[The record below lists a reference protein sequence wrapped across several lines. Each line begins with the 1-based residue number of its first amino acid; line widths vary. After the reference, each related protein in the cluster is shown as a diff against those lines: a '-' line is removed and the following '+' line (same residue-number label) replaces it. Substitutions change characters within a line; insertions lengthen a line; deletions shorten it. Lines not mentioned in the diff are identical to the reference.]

1 MPVYIL
7 LLVAAAPVLT
17 MVATAGDAFGR
28 EARVAALIALTII
41 LPTVVA
47 WLVAAAV
54 RTVLASIAVTRSQ
67 HAWKWNRFKTASRGM
82 GNARFTPRVR

>member
-1 MPVYIL
+1 MSVYIL
-7 LLVAAAPVLT
+7 LLIAAATVLT

-41 LPTVVA
+41 LSTVVA

-54 RTVLASIAVTRSQ
+54 RAVLGIWRRMMPRPYTCETTIYRSGVG
-67 HAWKWNRFKTASRGM
+67 SG
-82 GNARFTPRVR
+82 PE